1 MIIEEVA
8 SVGNVFWVVRIGMIN
23 IFILIGC
30 VKCIFQET
38 KKHKPKVIKCIKC

>member
-8 SVGNVFWVVRIGMIN
+8 SVGNVFWVVRIGMKS
-23 IFILIGC
+23 IFILIGY

-38 KKHKPKVIKCIKC
+38 KKYKPKVIKCIKC

>member
-8 SVGNVFWVVRIGMIN
+8 SVGNVFWVVRIGMKN